1 VEQLNLFADGQ
12 NLNLFVHIQDCRAI
26 DGVPQT
32 LRNIRGGEAMVLSA
46 VSNDRIIHLLSER
59 IHVEVPSAD
68 TDLMESGLL
77 DSLTLVELMSSLEEQ
92 FGINIS
98 FDEVEIDNFRSARRI
113 AEFVNQRSRPRAMA
127 VSY

>member
-1 VEQLNLFADGQ
+1 MILG
-12 NLNLFVHIQDCRAI
+12 
-26 DGVPQT
+26 
-32 LRNIRGGEAMVLSA
+32 A
-46 VSNDRIIHLLSER
+46 VSNDRIIHLLSE
-59 IHVEVPSAD
+59 IYVEAPSAD

-98 FDEVEIDNFRSARRI
+98 FDEIEIDNFRSARRI
-113 AEFVNQRSRPRAMA
+113 AEFVNQRSRPQEVA

>member
-1 VEQLNLFADGQ
+1 
-12 NLNLFVHIQDCRAI
+12 
-26 DGVPQT
+26 
-32 LRNIRGGEAMVLSA
+32 MVLSA

-59 IHVEVPSAD
+59 IHVEAPSAD

-77 DSLTLVELMSSLEEQ
+77 DSLMLVELMSSLEEQ

-113 AEFVNQRSRPRAMA
+113 AEFVNQRSILQEVA
-127 VSY
+127 VGFAA

>member
-1 VEQLNLFADGQ
+1 
-12 NLNLFVHIQDCRAI
+12 
-26 DGVPQT
+26 
-32 LRNIRGGEAMVLSA
+32 MVLSD
-46 VSNDRIIHLLSER
+46 VSTDRIIHLLSER
-59 IHVEVPSAD
+59 IHVEAPSAD

-113 AEFVNQRSRPRAMA
+113 AEFVTQRSKPQEVAA
-127 VSY
+127 GFAA